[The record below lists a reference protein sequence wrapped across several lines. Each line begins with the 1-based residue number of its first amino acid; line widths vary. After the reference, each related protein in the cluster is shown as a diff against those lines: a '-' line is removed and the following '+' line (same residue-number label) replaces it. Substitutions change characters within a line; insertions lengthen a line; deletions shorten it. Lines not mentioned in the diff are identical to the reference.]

1 MGGAAL
7 GRPQVARDPQLCA
20 PSPSRE
26 HACGCPYDFC
36 GQKPRYR
43 IAFFSSP
50 SCRARGVPLHA
61 VDLTPSST
69 CVRRYREFFAL
80 DKSLDSTL
88 PESVQ
93 LPEFP
98 SKSTFGRMSPSL
110 VRSRRMELE
119 RYLRALLADADICA
133 LEQVRLFCKMP
144 EGCHEPQVVVE
155 PCLDAIP
162 EKCTSSMAACT
173 SLCLH
178 VCIHACTYVC
188 MYACMHACMYL
199 CVYV

>member
-1 MGGAAL
+1 M
-7 GRPQVARDPQLCA
+7 QLI
-20 PSPSRE
+20 SR
-26 HACGCPYDFC
+26 H
-36 GQKPRYR
+36 R
-43 IAFFSSP
+43 
-50 SCRARGVPLHA
+50 LH
-61 VDLTPSST
+61 VS
-69 CVRRYREFFAL
+69 RRYREFFAL

-155 PCLDAIP
+155 SCLDAIP

-173 SLCLH
+173 YC
-178 VCIHACTYVC
+178 VCMCVHPCMCVC
-188 MYACMHACMYL
+188 MYACMHACMHVFM
-199 CVYV
+199 CVCIISVYMDMYMHLSINPGGNPVDKMEPRPRRAGIDV